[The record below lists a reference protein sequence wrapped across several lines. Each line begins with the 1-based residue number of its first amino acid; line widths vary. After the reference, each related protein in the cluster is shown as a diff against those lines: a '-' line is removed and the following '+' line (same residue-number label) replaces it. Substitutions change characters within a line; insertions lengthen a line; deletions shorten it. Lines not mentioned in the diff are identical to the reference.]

1 MKIELKPLKFNI
13 KPTLISQI
21 HKCVEED
28 NEFIK
33 AILRGDIPNA
43 IEEFHDK
50 ITSSLNALRLSGIPL
65 ETIVDGQADH
75 YKKLIER
82 GWEFDEDA

>member
-21 HKCVEED
+21 HKCDEED
-28 NEFIK
+28 KEFLTAVIK
-33 AILRGDIPNA
+33 GDAGNA

-50 ITSSLNALRLSGIPL
+50 ITSSLNVLRLLGIPI
-65 ETIVDGQADH
+65 EAIVDGQVDH
-75 YKKLIER
+75 FKKLILR
-82 GWEFDEDA
+82 GWEFD